1 MVITGLLWANA
12 RFTYWEE
19 GYKERVGRVAPAPPL
34 SSAQISPEDLF
45 KQLKDEPIASDRTIE
60 EVILH
65 QDFGRLLYEVRL
77 SGQQAPS
84 AILIDALTN
93 ERLSPLS
100 SDLAGMI
107 ARQYIK
113 TDSQITNITMEW
125 YIPHNTTINLE
136 AIRVNF
142 GEPDPATIILDR
154 HTGKILEDE
163 SPWRQVHF
171 LVKQFHQLNF
181 FGFNK
186 TLLNIPGLA
195 ILIMSLS
202 GLWLWRLQVV
212 REQRARQKAS
222 YSEYQQPRITRQP

>member
-12 RFTYWEE
+12 RFTYWDE
-19 GYKERVGRVAPAPPL
+19 GYKERVGRLAPAPPL
-34 SSAQISPEDLF
+34 TSAQVSLDDLF
-45 KQLKDEPIASDRTIE
+45 KQLNHEPIASDRTIE
-60 EVILH
+60 EVILR

-100 SDLAGMI
+100 QDLAGMI

-113 TDSQITNITMEW
+113 TDSQITNVTMEQ
-125 YIPHNTTINLE
+125 YVPHNTTINLE
-136 AIRVNF
+136 AIRINF
-142 GEPDPATIILDR
+142 GEPGPATIILDR

-163 SPWRQVHF
+163 STWRQVHF

-195 ILIMSLS
+195 IFIMSLS

-212 REQRARQKAS
+212 REQRARQKALH
-222 YSEYQQPRITRQP
+222 SEYQAPRTTSQL